1 MEKTILGLLL
11 VGLATSS
18 AFCRD
23 NDIKKPVLQLT
34 EYDHSCLQELY
45 RYYSKGSLFQ
55 EIQEIDEVFF
65 DDYLDSLSKHIEI
78 LEQEIAENK
87 SWVERS
93 DVKAFFAELQ
103 SYTELRL
110 YFLMYAGV
118 FGFLGGLLMSP
129 VYKEYQQIKLDK
141 FKNVNIPNYMI
152 KMLSFIKFTRAEKRY
167 LDQREVNNINYS
179 SSRRLNR
186 KPYTKREEEKI
197 KYLGRKL
204 APLQVIWRMCG
215 DSVMPACVLAL
226 AGGILYCITPSTKN
240 GMMMSLS
247 ACLERDQHIL
257 ELLNN
262 EKKARLE
269 GSI

>member
-1 MEKTILGLLL
+1 MKKKLLSLLL

-18 AFCRD
+18 AFCSD

-34 EYDHSCLQELY
+34 EYDYSRLQELY

-55 EIQEIDEVFF
+55 EIDEVFF
-65 DDYLDSLSKHIEI
+65 DDYLDSLLKHIKI

-103 SYTELRL
+103 CYTELRL

-118 FGFLGGLLMSP
+118 FAVLSGFLMSP

-152 KMLSFIKFTRAEKRY
+152 KMLSFIKFTRAEKRR

-179 SSRRLNR
+179 SSQRLNR

-204 APLQVIWRMCG
+204 APLQAIWHMCG
-215 DSVMPACVLAL
+215 DSILPACVLAL

-247 ACLERDQHIL
+247 ACLERDQRLL
-257 ELLNN
+257 ELLKS
-262 EKKARLE
+262 EKVSRVCRFRL
-269 GSI
+269 